1 MGWTRKL
8 TDAQAADIRRRY
20 AAGLD
25 SHRSL
30 AAAFGISHG
39 TVQRILAQ
47 ATYRSAADA
56 DAAVPTRSHSRGWR
70 RRKLSGAD
78 AAAIRRR
85 FTTGET
91 YRALGDAYG
100 VSSSV
105 IFKLV
110 NGQTYREAT

>member
-39 TVQRILAQ
+39 TVQRILTG
-47 ATYRSAADA
+47 ATYRSAGDPAP
-56 DAAVPTRSHSRGWR
+56 VPHARRHSRGWR
-70 RRKLSGAD
+70 RRKLSAAD
-78 AAAIRRR
+78 AYAIRRR
-85 FTTGET
+85 FDQGET
-91 YRALGDAYG
+91 YRALGVAYG
-100 VSSSV
+100 VSSSA

-110 NGQTYREAT
+110 TGQTYREAA

>member
-8 TDAQAADIRRRY
+8 TDAQAAAIRRRY
-20 AAGLD
+20 AAGRD
-25 SHRSL
+25 SHRTL
-30 AAAFGISHG
+30 AAAFGVSHG
-39 TVQRILAQ
+39 TVQQILQ
-47 ATYRSAADA
+47 GATYRSAGGPDPAWRA
-56 DAAVPTRSHSRGWR
+56 RRHSRGWR

-85 FTTGET
+85 FSQGET

-100 VSSSV
+100 VSSSA

-110 NGQTYREAT
+110 TDQTYREAA